1 MVHLTR
7 RYRFSASHRLN
18 SGSLSTDENV
28 RVYGKCNNPYGHG
41 HNYTVHVTVA
51 GEIDAATG
59 MMLDLGVLDRV
70 VSEEVLEPFDHA
82 HLNYDVDRF
91 AEIVPT
97 SENVCQEIYRR
108 LRERLGRE
116 SEAKRVKLERVL
128 LEETQSNYFECDG

>member
-18 SGSLSTDENV
+18 SRSLSTEENV
-28 RVYGKCNNPYGHG
+28 RVFGKCNNPYGHG

-51 GEIDAATG
+51 GEIEPSTG
-59 MMLDLGVLDRV
+59 MVLDLAVLDRV
-70 VSEEVLEPFDHA
+70 VGEEVLEPFGYA
-82 HLNYDVDRF
+82 HLNLDVARF

-108 LRERLGRE
+108 VRDRLRRE
-116 SEAKRVKLERVL
+116 PNATQVKLERVL